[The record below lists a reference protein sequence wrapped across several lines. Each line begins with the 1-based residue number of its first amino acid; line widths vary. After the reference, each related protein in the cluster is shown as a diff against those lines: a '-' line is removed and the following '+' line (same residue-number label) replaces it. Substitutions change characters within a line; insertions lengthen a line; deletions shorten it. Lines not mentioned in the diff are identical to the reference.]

1 MDNYTKDFDPH
12 HKYEDFETY
21 VKKNIS
27 YIEAAQGYLVLKIDA
42 RLTNRLLNDKPFIDA
57 DEYPAYANILKKY
70 DADFTYDCEDSIKG
84 YDDITG
90 KFGSVCR
97 VAFLPKEKFQL
108 SIQDAKL
115 LESLL
120 INAIELNKQKVSEY
134 EGLLRAQKEYVD
146 DIRGCRA
153 ILSLL
158 NKYFRRYAE

>member
-1 MDNYTKDFDPH
+1 MDDYTKDFDPH

-27 YIEAAQGYLVLKIDA
+27 YIEAAQGYIVFKIDA

-57 DEYPAYANILKKY
+57 DEYPEYADILNKY
-70 DADFTYDCEDSIKG
+70 EADFTYDCEDSIEG

-90 KFGSVCR
+90 KFGRVCR

-108 SIQDAKL
+108 GIQDAKL

-146 DIRGCRA
+146 DIRSCRA

-158 NKYFRRYAE
+158 NKYFRKYAE